1 MLIGWAGVE
10 VWLVRTSL
18 SIGPKAEILF
28 FSPLVDSMYSLMLKN
43 HSCYMVLPGIG
54 KVFMTTPSEA

>member
-18 SIGPKAEILF
+18 SIGPKAEIFILF
-28 FSPLVDSMYSLMLKN
+28 SFGISDVFSHAEESQL
-43 HSCYMVLPGIG
+43 LPGSI
-54 KVFMTTPSEA
+54 TRYRYS